1 MVDNNN
7 NKKPESNSIEPDKD
21 ISNPKFPETT
31 DSIIEPS
38 GFYPP
43 YWTETPQNQNSG
55 NLEEDLESENQPP
68 QENITSISGEKV
80 NLAEPSPA
88 EENPIEI
95 EEETYS
101 TEKEAYPPEK
111 PYPEQP
117 PKEPQINLEPEQTT
131 TLIPDTPPTRPPT
144 DTVNTIAYEEEGEF
158 IKGVTAQH
166 GQ

>member
-7 NKKPESNSIEPDKD
+7 NKKPESTNSIAPDKY
-21 ISNPKFPETT
+21 T
-31 DSIIEPS
+31 
-38 GFYPP
+38 
-43 YWTETPQNQNSG
+43 WTETPQNQNPE
-55 NLEEDLESENQPP
+55 NNDLEEDLELEKQPP
-68 QENITSISGEKV
+68 QETSVTSISGEGV
-80 NLAEPSPA
+80 NLTELSPA

-144 DTVNTIAYEEEGEF
+144 DTVTTIANKKEEGF
-158 IKGVTAQH
+158 IEENLAQH
-166 GQ
+166 EQ